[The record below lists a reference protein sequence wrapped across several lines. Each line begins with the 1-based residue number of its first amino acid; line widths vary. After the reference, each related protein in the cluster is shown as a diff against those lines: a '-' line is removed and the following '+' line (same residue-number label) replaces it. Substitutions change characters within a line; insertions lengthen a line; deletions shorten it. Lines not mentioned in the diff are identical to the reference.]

1 MKFDK
6 DSLIKM
12 AIVVI
17 TATPLFGICILFYTY
32 AALGSDSLTVFEE
45 GLSRFF
51 HISLGN
57 AAIIYN
63 VASVIIGYLF
73 ARKYIGLT
81 TVVNALLIGFCVNLL
96 EPVLKPFLTLSN
108 SIPFRILIFVIGL
121 LTCCLG
127 CAILIYGES
136 GMSAMDAFAT
146 RIADLVHKEYRYVRI
161 GCDAVAML
169 VGWLMGGV
177 VGVGSIIATFGT
189 GPLISVMVEKL
200 KRVFNS

>member
-1 MKFDK
+1 
-6 DSLIKM
+6 M

-96 EPVLKPFLTLSN
+96 EPVLNPFLTLSN

>member
-1 MKFDK
+1 
-6 DSLIKM
+6 M

>member
-6 DSLIKM
+6 NSLIKM
-12 AIVVI
+12 AIVAI

-45 GLSRFF
+45 GLSHFF
-51 HISLGN
+51 HISLGD

-63 VASVIIGYLF
+63 VASVVIGFLF

-81 TVVNALLIGFCVNLL
+81 TVVNALLIGFCVNLF
-96 EPVLKPFLTLSN
+96 EPYFKPFLTLSD
-108 SIPFRILIFVIGL
+108 SIPFRAFVFLVGL

-127 CAILIYGES
+127 CAILIFGES

-146 RIADLVHKEYRYVRI
+146 RIADLLHKEYRYVRI
-161 GCDAVAML
+161 GCDAAAML

-189 GPLISVMVEKL
+189 GPLISFMADKL
-200 KRVFNS
+200 KRIFNS

>member
-6 DSLIKM
+6 NSLIKM